1 MRDEIMEI
9 KKEVEEV
16 KEKSF
21 ALELLQDQRK
31 ANKRMFII
39 WLITFIALV
48 GVSVYTVYLLNDIGT
63 IETTEV
69 KQDNDNGYNNYVGND
84 GDIINGKADSK
95 KN

>member
-1 MRDEIMEI
+1 MRDEIMEVKREI
-9 KKEVEEV
+9 EEV

-31 ANKRMFII
+31 ANKRTFII

-69 KQDNDNGYNNYVGND
+69 SQDNNNGYNNYVGND
-84 GDIINGKADSK
+84 GDIINGETNSK
-95 KN
+95 EN

>member
-31 ANKRMFII
+31 ANKRMFVI
-39 WLITFIALV
+39 WIITFIALV
-48 GVSVYTVYLLNDIGT
+48 GVSIYTVYLLNDIGT
-63 IETTEV
+63 IETTQEI
-69 KQDNDNGYNNYVGND
+69 QDVNTIENSNIKNGD
-84 GDIINGKADSK
+84 
-95 KN
+95 

>member
-1 MRDEIMEI
+1 MRDEIMAV
-9 KKEVEEV
+9 KKELEEV

-39 WLITFIALV
+39 WIITFIALV
-48 GVSVYTVYLLNDIGT
+48 GVSIYTVYLLNDIGT

-69 KQDNDNGYNNYVGND
+69 KQNNDNGYNNYVGND
-84 GDIINGKADSK
+84 GDIINGETDSK
-95 KN
+95 EN

>member
-1 MRDEIMEI
+1 MRDEIMEVKREI
-9 KKEVEEV
+9 EEV

-95 KN
+95 EN

>member
-1 MRDEIMEI
+1 MRDEIMAV
-9 KKEVEEV
+9 KKELEEV

-63 IETTEV
+63 IETTTEV
-69 KQDNDNGYNNYVGND
+69 DQSNSDGYNNYIGND
-84 GDIINGKADSK
+84 DDIVNGKAKD
-95 KN
+95 

>member
-39 WLITFIALV
+39 WIITFIALI

-63 IETTEV
+63 IETTTEV
-69 KQDNDNGYNNYVGND
+69 EQDNSDGYNNYVGND
-84 GDIINGKADSK
+84 GDIINGKT
-95 KN
+95 NG

>member
-1 MRDEIMEI
+1 MRDEIMAV
-9 KKEVEEV
+9 KKELEEV

-63 IETTEV
+63 IETTQEI
-69 KQDNDNGYNNYVGND
+69 QDIDTIENSNITNGDKYGEN
-84 GDIINGKADSK
+84 
-95 KN
+95 